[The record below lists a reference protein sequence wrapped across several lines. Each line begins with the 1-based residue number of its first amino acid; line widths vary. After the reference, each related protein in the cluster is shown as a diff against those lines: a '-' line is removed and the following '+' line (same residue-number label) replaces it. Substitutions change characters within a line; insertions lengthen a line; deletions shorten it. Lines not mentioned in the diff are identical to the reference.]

1 MSAPYFFLD
10 FNAENACIYHND
22 CPAAASA
29 KLIDGNGEDGRSVY
43 ELPGYR
49 AEAVLDRTHYVGLSA
64 CRQITSVQNRGDG
77 KLLLDSMSSLFV
89 PGIGYNGRAKGLP
102 AWHEK
107 RFILHYAPAAWQG
120 EAQWQHAYVEDM
132 GLFQTYN
139 HNCQTTIRFSSVG
152 SWSTGS
158 QYPLIFLEDTAEGE
172 TWYFEIESGTGW
184 YIEVNAQGYKENSGL
199 CVMLSSC
206 HEKNDGWYADLKPG
220 ETVTS
225 TAAVYGKVK
234 GGFENAVADLTAYKR
249 LTSRVAFPDGVVPVF
264 FNDYMN
270 CLWAM
275 PTRERLEP
283 LIRTAAQVGCEYF
296 CIDAGWFGRGEAWY
310 MNNGDWMPNDKLF
323 GEDGLAGII
332 RDIQK
337 AGMKP
342 GVWLEIETV
351 STMSDF
357 AKAHPDCLLTR
368 HGRPIGGGTCFM
380 DFRKQAVRDHLMRV
394 FDYLYGIGVRFIKN
408 DYNHSTGLSADG
420 EDGSCN
426 ARRLRQHADAF
437 YAFIDEVHEKH
448 PGLIIEN
455 CGSGAMRCD
464 HETLS
469 HFAIQSTSDQ
479 EYYDRYPSIVQGM
492 TACMPPERAGVWSYP
507 YPLDFHERE
516 LQKEMFPLRDEL
528 KHIRTDAESGWQ
540 TAFNMVSAM
549 MGTIYLSG
557 RIPYADGLNLTLI
570 GRAIGL
576 YKRNRA
582 ALMNAFPVYPEGT
595 STMRRDGWTN
605 MGLLNKDAGK
615 LLLAV
620 WRMRDTET
628 THTVDLC
635 RYLTDSAKIVMK
647 YPDLPGF
654 AYQLKD
660 GKLTVTLPKS
670 DPNAACWF
678 EIDV

>member
-1 MSAPYFFLD
+1 MPVPYFFLD

-22 CPAAASA
+22 CPAQGSA
-29 KLIDGNGEDGRSVY
+29 RLTEGNGEDGRSVY
-43 ELPGYR
+43 ELPNYH
-49 AEAVLDRTHYVGLSA
+49 AAVTLDRTHYEGLSA
-64 CRQITSVQNRGDG
+64 CRQVTSVQNTGSD

-89 PGIGYNGRAKGLP
+89 ADIGFGGHKQGLP
-102 AWHEK
+102 AWNEK

-120 EAQWQHAYVEDM
+120 EAQWQSAYIEDL
-132 GLFQTYN
+132 GLYQTYN

-152 SWSTGS
+152 SWSTGY
-158 QYPLIFLEDTAEGE
+158 QYPLIFLEDTATGE

-184 YIEVNAQGYKENSGL
+184 YIELNARGYMENSGV

-206 HEKNDGWYADLKPG
+206 HEKNDGWFADLESG
-220 ETVTS
+220 EAVTS
-225 TAAVYGKVK
+225 TAAVYGCVK
-234 GGFENAVADLTAYKR
+234 GGFEEALADLTSYKR
-249 LTSRVAFPDGVVPVF
+249 LTARVAFPDGVVPVF

-270 CLWAM
+270 CLWAQ

-283 LIRTAAQVGCEYF
+283 LMKTAASVGCEYF
-296 CIDAGWFGRGEAWY
+296 CIDAGWFGKGEAWNL
-310 MNNGDWMPNDKLF
+310 NNGDWMPNDRLF
-323 GEDGLAGII
+323 GEGGLAGII

-337 AGMKP
+337 FGMKP

-357 AKAHPDCLLTR
+357 AKEHPDCLLTR
-368 HGRPIGGGTCFM
+368 HGHQIGGGNCFM
-380 DFRKQAVRDHLMRV
+380 DFLKQPVRDHLMRV

-420 EDGSCN
+420 ADGTSN
-426 ARRLRQHADAF
+426 ARYLRDHADAF
-437 YAFIDEVHEKH
+437 YAFIDEVEEKH
-448 PGLIIEN
+448 PGLLIEN

-492 TACMPPERAGVWSYP
+492 TACMPPERAGIWSYP

-516 LQKEMFPLRDEL
+516 KQADVFPLSPDL
-528 KHIRTDAESGWQ
+528 AHIREDAKSGWQ
-540 TAFNMVSAM
+540 TVFNMVNAM
-549 MGTIYLSG
+549 TGTIYLSG
-557 RIPYADGLNLTLI
+557 RIPYADGFNMTLI

-576 YKRNRA
+576 YKRNRPV
-582 ALMNAFPVYPEGT
+582 LMNAAPVYPEGT
-595 STMRRDGWTN
+595 MTMRQDGWTS
-605 MGLLNKDAGK
+605 MGLLNKQAGK

-620 WRMRDTET
+620 WRMRDKTE
-628 THTVDLC
+628 THTVDLSK
-635 RYLTDSAKIVMK
+635 YLTDQARIVMR

-654 AYQLKD
+654 DCKLTNSE
-660 GKLTVTLPKS
+660 LTVTLPAS

-678 EIDV
+678 EIDL